1 MRSIKVELD
10 PKISSKY
17 LDDQGEVSRE
27 EFIKL
32 ALDAKL
38 TEFHVGEATKPLK
51 SSQDEEPHTKT
62 QARSNLLCCVT
73 EPEVTSVKS
82 PALQRSASAERKMK
96 IERAFRK
103 FDLNGD
109 GFLSW
114 EEFVQVR
121 IL

>member
-1 MRSIKVELD
+1 MD
-10 PKISSKY
+10 PKICSKY
-17 LDDQGEVSRE
+17 LDDQVEVSRE

-32 ALDAKL
+32 ALEAKL
-38 TEFHVGEATKPLK
+38 TEFNAGELTKSSAPLK
-51 SSQDEEPHTKT
+51 SSQDEETKAQT
-62 QARSNLLCCVT
+62 ARSNLLCCVT
-73 EPEVTSVKS
+73 EPEVTSLKS
-82 PALQRSASAERKMK
+82 PSLQRTASVERMMK

-121 IL
+121 

>member
-1 MRSIKVELD
+1 MD

-32 ALDAKL
+32 ALEAKL
-38 TEFHVGEATKPLK
+38 TEFNVGELTKSSGPVK
-51 SSQDEEPHTKT
+51 SSQEEETKV

-73 EPEVTSVKS
+73 EPEVTTLKS
-82 PALQRSASAERKMK
+82 PSLQRTASVERMMK

-114 EEFVQVR
+114 EEFIQVR
-121 IL
+121 KLFQ